1 MRNLI
6 SQNAICGTLTHD
18 RAIYCSN
25 SLSLRENRIIQ
36 QSVSH
41 WNTLLGVMACVSLC
55 VLYHQ
60 CFGSLRPALPPPD
73 VKKKKPLIEYASM
86 PDWIVFC
93 MWPSKEI
100 RSQGHSS
107 LISAPFNEILKGMG
121 RGKDHLSLWKQK
133 ERQWKQNLNANEMFF
148 HLGQQCSH
156 ICPNVFLC
164 SFASFCYCQM
174 MTISQIC
181 TFSREMLRTVF
192 GYVALHFSGI
202 CL

>member
-36 QSVSH
+36 QSVSL
-41 WNTLLGVMACVSLC
+41 WNTLLELMACVSLY

-60 CFGSLRPALPPPD
+60 CFGLLCPALPPPD
-73 VKKKKPLIEYASM
+73 EKITLDKIRQHTRLNCVLHVTLKG
-86 PDWIVFC
+86 
-93 MWPSKEI
+93 I

-121 RGKDHLSLWKQK
+121 RG
-133 ERQWKQNLNANEMFF
+133 ERPFVTLETKGE
-148 HLGQQCSH
+148 
-156 ICPNVFLC
+156 
-164 SFASFCYCQM
+164 
-174 MTISQIC
+174 
-181 TFSREMLRTVF
+181 TVETE
-192 GYVALHFSGI
+192 SE
-202 CL
+202 CK